1 MMSTRRSLFT
11 LAAVGLGMLV
21 LVGSAVAQDTT
32 PAIALPGM
40 DPASNSDTAATAITL
55 AVAAGMPVYST
66 HQISWT
72 VPDEYRSNCG
82 PNTDGRTDQSGEA
95 CHGMQTPLIGYVI
108 YKSTKTFTNAQS
120 AEVVVKVAG
129 TGAPASGVTGDAK
142 HKKVMT
148 DLTPNT
154 RYYIALAAEN
164 GFGVGPLSPIM
175 TFQTAKAPLPDRVA
189 DVMVEPR
196 NAGLMATW
204 TAPHPDVVD
213 QTDLKIAEYNV
224 QYQTA
229 ATASRAVGD
238 WMPEKPMVV
247 VGTMTETTITGL
259 TNGTMYN
266 VRVRAKNSAG
276 GVGGYSRVTD
286 DASGTP
292 SADAATGGTTPTPA
306 LPVFGILGLGAGL
319 VAAGR
324 RRLRR
329 RQQLL
334 NS

>member
-11 LAAVGLGMLV
+11 LAAVGLGMLAMA
-21 LVGSAVAQDTT
+21 GSAVAQATGPATEEPTAAAFGTIT
-32 PAIALPGM
+32 PA
-40 DPASNSDTAATAITL
+40 
-55 AVAAGMPVYST
+55 AGIPPYTS
-66 HQISWT
+66 HIISWE
-72 VPDEYRSNCG
+72 VPLAYASNCG
-82 PNTDGRTDQSGEA
+82 TDATLSQNMMDCAPNE
-95 CHGMQTPLIGYVI
+95 TPLTGYVL
-108 YKSTKTFTNAQS
+108 YKSTKSFANAQN
-120 AEVVVKVAG
+120 AEVVVRIAG
-129 TGAPASGVTGDAK
+129 TGPVTGARANT
-142 HKKVMT
+142 HRKVME
-148 DLTPNT
+148 DLTPDT
-154 RYYIALAAEN
+154 RYYFRLAAEN
-164 GFGVGPLSPIM
+164 AVGVGLLGGM
-175 TFQTAKAPLPDRVA
+175 MNFKTAKAPTPDRVA

-196 NAGLMATW
+196 NAGLMVTW